1 MKKTSQISI
10 ALVCAILGFMLSYQF
25 KSIVKQEKTLNITSK
40 SSEDVTVEIDQY
52 KKEKVELEKKVDEL
66 QGKLKDYENKA
77 SSKSDATKNLIK
89 ELETTRLLIGN
100 TNVEGPGVVIYLN
113 PINDIFGSAPSD
125 KLTDKH
131 LVYLVNELR
140 FAGAESIAINGI
152 RIVNRTG
159 IRIAGNYIMINGERV
174 SPNKRITIEAI
185 GNKDLLYAT
194 LDFPEVF
201 ESFKAI
207 CDIKYEKKDSI
218 KMSKYNKVYKNEY
231 AKPVEEK

>member
-100 TNVEGPGVVIYLN
+100 TNVEGPGVVN
-113 PINDIFGSAPSD
+113 IFKPY
-125 KLTDKH
+125 K
-131 LVYLVNELR
+131 R
-140 FAGAESIAINGI
+140 
-152 RIVNRTG
+152 
-159 IRIAGNYIMINGERV
+159 YIWFC
-174 SPNKRITIEAI
+174 SKR
-185 GNKDLLYAT
+185 
-194 LDFPEVF
+194 
-201 ESFKAI
+201 
-207 CDIKYEKKDSI
+207 
-218 KMSKYNKVYKNEY
+218 
-231 AKPVEEK
+231 